1 MQLCNIFIRNKAPGA
16 VIQSSIHP
24 LSTLHSASA
33 TVQTLDTIR
42 TQRVC
47 RGSIINRAQ
56 TMMKGDVKGN
66 PLIYRGKAK
75 YNHDMVMRKIF
86 LLFVKIQM
94 H

>member
-1 MQLCNIFIRNKAPGA
+1 MQLCNIFIRNKAAGA
-16 VIQSSIHP
+16 SVIQSSIH
-24 LSTLHSASA
+24 LLTSLHTGA

-47 RGSIINRAQ
+47 PGSIIKRAQ

-75 YNHDMVMRKIF
+75 YNHDMVMKKIF
-86 LLFVKIQM
+86 YLFVKILM